1 MDPLTPWIWSLAL
14 SSQINLQPNGFRIT
28 HGATAQFR
36 RSHHTVQW
44 SQMGRRTFVA
54 WNNKIGGL
62 HAVKSSDSY
71 WAQAHYQRG
80 ALHAGVWYDW
90 NSKHLSAEC
99 QFARPNFSTRLNY
112 NPYTGLRISGVY
124 RQFRYDFGQRWN
136 LGTEP
141 MGLLPRLRVAG
152 GWSAQTPVQVE
163 AHWRKVQVQYRSQN
177 SGWGLLRTSWQAL
190 PGLHAAAMVS
200 SNKWRIQA
208 NQRFQTTGNDY
219 RPSWYLE
226 SSLFAQN
233 EGLGGSAGIGLGA
246 HRFYAAAGLQRAGD
260 ATYELGLQTHV
271 KQGSMGRF
279 QFQVLAQHFGN
290 WNVQVRVVQGVQ
302 WGNSNKGNRAA
313 WTKLN
318 LRLQSEDD
326 GAQALV
332 LLTEVETGRVVRL
345 LLDAHAVKTE
355 RIPSGN
361 YRVRTV
367 GPEFWEYSMNTELLN
382 LDRSSGTKELI
393 IAANKLKF
401 KDMN

>member
-54 WNNKIGGL
+54 WNNKSGGL

-233 EGLGGSAGIGLGA
+233 EGLGGSML
-246 HRFYAAAGLQRAGD
+246 LQACSERV
-260 ATYELGLQTHV
+260 TQP
-271 KQGSMGRF
+271 M
-279 QFQVLAQHFGN
+279 N
-290 WNVQVRVVQGVQ
+290 WVFKHTVNWVQ
-302 WGNSNKGNRAA
+302 WGAIN
-313 WTKLN
+313 
-318 LRLQSEDD
+318 
-326 GAQALV
+326 
-332 LLTEVETGRVVRL
+332 
-345 LLDAHAVKTE
+345 
-355 RIPSGN
+355 
-361 YRVRTV
+361 
-367 GPEFWEYSMNTELLN
+367 
-382 LDRSSGTKELI
+382 
-393 IAANKLKF
+393 F
-401 KDMN
+401 K